1 MKTKGPQQEAFFP
14 SSLVFFT
21 KGHIFSLA
29 AFSSGNSALVTLSLL
44 SRKNY
49 EPFASFQTATQ
60 CCCIANGIMA
70 VLLELSCHRCPM
82 RWTMS
87 TSLRLSGILGATFWD
102 FWNIND
108 PTPDVFSLFL
118 PYAMNL
124 QGPPSA
130 VMLTISNT
138 CLQSLIFCL

>member
-1 MKTKGPQQEAFFP
+1 MRTKGLQKEAFFS
-14 SSLVFFT
+14 SSLVLFT

-29 AFSSGNSALVTLSLL
+29 AFSSGNSASVTFSLL

-49 EPFASFQTATQ
+49 EPFASFQTASQ
-60 CCCIANGIMA
+60 CRCIANGITV
-70 VLLELSCHRCPM
+70 VLLELSCHPCPM

-87 TSLRLSGILGATFWD
+87 ASLRLGATFWD